1 MLLVAA
7 IVITI
12 SIGENGLFIKA
23 KSSNYNQAVGELY
36 DRTFAEVSYLI
47 IPDKVDGKDDFNFE
61 KLYTSRGFT
70 TFYEI
75 RNGNIWDK
83 SRNLELVKKE
93 EFENSIRDKF
103 KQEGKESAKPIVNP
117 ITNEDRKISGSGERG
132 ATIYVNAGGIQYTG
146 TVNEQ
151 GRWSVDIPVQQADT
165 KITVTQKEKDK
176 IVSVETIVDVVKAK
190 LEQITIEEV
199 LNTNTSITGTAR
211 PGADITIVIGSTE
224 YTGKVDTSG
233 RYSIPVGEPFEGSVV
248 SGKQSMLNKLSSDV
262 VTTIV
267 GMAKSEKPTANEVK
281 SNHTEVTG
289 RGIPNSRITVILPN
303 GTDHVGYVSA
313 EGEFRIMIP
322 KQEANS
328 RITVIQKTPRR
339 LDSEPLYIDVIRA
352 IPAPNPTINEI
363 DTDDTKV
370 TGKGVPNSN
379 VFVKI
384 PGKMERLVT
393 VNGNGDWELD
403 TGLLDGGQE
412 IIAHQELPDRPN
424 SEEVKRN
431 VVQLPALAV
440 PRIDH
445 VDSSHDRV
453 WGWAVPGATV
463 KVHAHR
469 SVYKGNRYRCKWKMV
484 DTYRSRK
491 RKYYSRSATK
501 RSRETMVRLVK
512 NDNTATTRISET
524 QVSTK

>member
-23 KSSNYNQAVGELY
+23 KSSSYNQAVGELY

-61 KLYTSRGFT
+61 KLYASRGFT

-93 EFENSIRDKF
+93 EFENSIRNKF

-132 ATIYVNAGGIQYTG
+132 ATIFVNAGGIQYTG

-151 GRWSVDIPVQQADT
+151 GKWSIDTPLQVEGT

-176 IVSVETIVDVVKAK
+176 IISVETIVDVVKAK

-211 PGADITIVIGSTE
+211 PGADITMVIGSTE
-224 YTGKVDTSG
+224 YTGKTDTSG
-233 RYSIPVGEPFEGSVV
+233 RYNIPVGEPFEGSVV

-313 EGEFRIMIP
+313 EGDYRIMIP

-393 VNGNGDWELD
+393 VNGNGDWELE

-424 SEEVKRN
+424 SEEIKIKVK
-431 VVQLPALAV
+431 QLPAF
-440 PRIDH
+440 
-445 VDSSHDRV
+445 
-453 WGWAVPGATV
+453 
-463 KVHAHR
+463 
-469 SVYKGNRYRCKWKMV
+469 
-484 DTYRSRK
+484 RK
-491 RKYYSRSATK
+491 P
-501 RSRETMVRLVK
+501 
-512 NDNTATTRISET
+512 
-524 QVSTK
+524 